1 MNRAL
6 SAIAGGVAGTAILS
20 LGLIVTDV
28 ETGYQIGIF
37 EAIAEFV
44 GTPQRLALGFV
55 LFVLAGVL
63 AWPLVF
69 LVVESALP
77 GDRDP
82 AMAGMA
88 LAVLL
93 WAAFVIAGS
102 AGVSGALL
110 IPYLAFTFVAHL
122 AYGYTLGAVY
132 DQLVN
137 ADADAETAR
146 RASV

>member
-6 SAIAGGVAGTAILS
+6 GAIAGGVAGTAILS
-20 LGLIVTDV
+20 LGLIVTDM

-37 EAIAEFV
+37 GAIAEFV

-69 LVVESALP
+69 IVVESWLP
-77 GDRDP
+77 DDRDP

-88 LAVLL
+88 LAVVL

-102 AGVSGALL
+102 ADVSGALL

-132 DQLVN
+132 HQLVN
-137 ADADAETAR
+137 VDADAAQNR
-146 RASV
+146 GASA